1 MCVFAKQEMRTLIGT
16 DLSLFTIFH
25 VLLSLVG
32 ILAGL
37 IAITGFLRGRILPTS
52 NRVFLGSTALTSI
65 TGFFFPFRGMTPG
78 IMIGIVCSVILACSL
93 GARRRGALRTYIA
106 TVCFAEALNVVVLIT
121 QCFEKISVLHS
132 LAPTGHEPIV
142 AVLQLFSLMAFG
154 IVALIAIRKV
164 RLN

>member
-1 MCVFAKQEMRTLIGT
+1 MTGTALI
-16 DLSLFTIFH
+16 LFTIFH

-37 IAITGFLRGRILPTS
+37 IAITGFLRGRIAPTS
-52 NRVFLGSTALTSI
+52 NRVFLWTTGLTSI

-78 IMIGIVCSVILACSL
+78 IMIGIVCSVTLACSL
-93 GARRRGALRTYIA
+93 VARRRGAPRTYIA
-106 TVCFAEALNVVVLIT
+106 TVCFAETLNVVVLIT

-142 AVLQLFSLMAFG
+142 AVLQIFSLVAFG
-154 IVALIAIRKV
+154 ILALIAIKKV
-164 RLN
+164 RLS